1 MVPQQDDGNT
11 GAQARTPAIDNWT
24 VVRDAA
30 VLQVKLVV
38 DGFRDL
44 VLIPASFVA
53 AIMSLVR
60 RRDGQPGPQFYRLLG
75 VGKRSERWIDLF
87 AAYRHAPE
95 DVVTGTTG
103 KEKNID
109 DIVQKVESF
118 VVDEYRRGGVTKQA
132 KDRIDAAL
140 GALKR
145 RPKRD
150 SENQ

>member
-1 MVPQQDDGNT
+1 MDPEKDDSIED
-11 GAQARTPAIDNWT
+11 RPPATAHPDRWT
-24 VVRDAA
+24 VIRDAA
-30 VLQVKLVV
+30 VFQVKLVI

-53 AIMSLVR
+53 AVMSIFSGK
-60 RRDGQPGPQFYRLLG
+60 DGHPGPQFYHLLG

-95 DVVTGTTG
+95 EVVGDT
-103 KEKNID
+103 EQMESNID
-109 DIVQKVESF
+109 DIVQRVETF

-140 GALKR
+140 GALQRRQKR
-145 RPKRD
+145 GKQ
-150 SENQ
+150 EE